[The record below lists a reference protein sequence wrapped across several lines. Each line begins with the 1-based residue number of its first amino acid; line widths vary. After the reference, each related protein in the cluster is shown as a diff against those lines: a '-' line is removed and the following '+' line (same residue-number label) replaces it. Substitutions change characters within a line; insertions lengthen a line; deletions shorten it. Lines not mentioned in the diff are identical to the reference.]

1 MYDTVIT
8 LKKQKAKT
16 YDTEGN
22 EIITYQE
29 TDVFAQPRGVYQSE
43 FYNAAQA
50 GLHPSVTFRLTYK
63 GDYHGERVVIWE
75 GTEYTVIRADWT
87 AQRDYIDLICEERVR
102 NG

>member
-1 MYDTVIT
+1 MYDAIIT
-8 LKKQKAKT
+8 LRKQTGAA

-22 EIITYQE
+22 QQITYRD